1 MALKFHL
8 MATAH
13 SVLVVTVNLIWLV
26 SPLILTTFGLRDWK
40 RKRLDTSL
48 RQALPLAL
56 GTVLLADW
64 VFFVYFV
71 IHSAT
76 PYGMYFRTSWA
87 TAVLLVISSITAV
100 AAFTAS
106 TGRWQL
112 ALASTLIVSL
122 WVCIGYAPAH
132 YLRRANLGTVTVDD
146 HSAAAYIYMGHP
158 TDMEAEAFVFV
169 RIEHGGGDYLLNFDS
184 EKARPASESEY
195 VRIPGGV
202 WFFSQMQCGKFAELL
217 PPRQLNQFR
226 VRSSDGHVITV
237 QF

>member
-1 MALKFHL
+1 

-13 SVLVVTVNLIWLV
+13 SVLVVTANILWLV
-26 SPLILTTFGLRDWK
+26 FPLTLTAVGLRDWK

-48 RQALPLAL
+48 RQVLPLAL

-64 VFFVYFV
+64 AVFVYFV

-87 TAVLLVISSITAV
+87 TAALLLLSFIASI
-100 AAFTAS
+100 AAFAGG

-112 ALASTLIVSL
+112 ALASALMVSL

-132 YLRRANLGTVTVDD
+132 YLRRADFGTVTVDD
-146 HSAAAYIYMGHP
+146 HPAAAYVYLGHP
-158 TDMEAEAFVFV
+158 TDMEAEAFALVQ
-169 RIEHGGGDYLLNFDS
+169 IEHGGGDYLLDFGS
-184 EKARPASESEY
+184 EKVRPASESEY
-195 VRIPGGV
+195 VRVPGGV
-202 WFFSQMQCGKFAELL
+202 WLLRSVQRGTFAEPL

-226 VRSSDGHVITV
+226 LRSPNGHVVTV
-237 QF
+237 QL

>member
-1 MALKFHL
+1 LALKFHL

-13 SVLVVTVNLIWLV
+13 SVLVVTVNILWLV
-26 SPLILTTFGLRDWK
+26 SPLILTAFGLRDWK
-40 RKRLDTSL
+40 RKRLDTRL
-48 RQALPLAL
+48 RQELPLAL

-64 VFFVYFV
+64 ALFVYFV

-87 TAVLLVISSITAV
+87 TAALLVLSFVAAI

-106 TGRWQL
+106 AGRWQL

-132 YLRRANLGTVTVDD
+132 YLRTADFGIVTVDD
-146 HSAAAYIYMGHP
+146 HPAAAYVYMGHP
-158 TDMEAEAFVFV
+158 TDMEAEAFALV
-169 RIEHGGGDYLLNFDS
+169 RIQHGGSDYLLNFDS
-184 EKARPASESEY
+184 EKVRPASESEY

-202 WFFSQMQCGKFAELL
+202 WFLRSMQCGTFAEPL

-237 QF
+237 RF